1 MTKNFPAHHTHTQ
14 TYTPHSCPPH
24 TRLGTYLR
32 HCRLWRQ
39 LLSRPQPHP
48 ASNGHS
54 PALSAPRPTD
64 LTQRHLYEEPS
75 NKDLHLRLPCLD
87 LILGKGGGL
96 EDPFLCSDSA
106 LSPFH
111 AQASLPT
118 TPGPQSVRP
127 QGPSVQGS
135 PGWETRP
142 GTELMSL
149 TFPVLHHAGEWNRRG
164 STLSQ
169 VWASCITTVKWSK
182 AWLLLSFAL

>member
-32 HCRLWRQ
+32 HCRLWKQ

-48 ASNGHS
+48 ASNGHG
-54 PALSAPRPTD
+54 PTLSAPRPTD

-75 NKDLHLRLPCLD
+75 NKDLHLRLPCSD
-87 LILGKGGGL
+87 LILGKGGGP

-118 TPGPQSVRP
+118 TPGPQSVRHVGDTP
-127 QGPSVQGS
+127 RDCTHVLDLPS
-135 PGWETRP
+135 
-142 GTELMSL
+142 
-149 TFPVLHHAGEWNRRG
+149 A
-164 STLSQ
+164 
-169 VWASCITTVKWSK
+169 ASCWGVEQERVHAFSSLG
-182 AWLLLSFAL
+182 LLYYYS